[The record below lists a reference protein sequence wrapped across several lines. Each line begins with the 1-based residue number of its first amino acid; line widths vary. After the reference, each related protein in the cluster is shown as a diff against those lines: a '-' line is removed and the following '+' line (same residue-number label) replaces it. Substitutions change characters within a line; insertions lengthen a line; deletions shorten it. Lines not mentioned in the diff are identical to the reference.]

1 MKYNNIKM
9 EKFATRIVIPFIA
22 ILLVGCSAKVVRYVN
37 PEANFSYIKRVA
49 VLPFNNFSSD
59 RFAGEKVR
67 TAIMV
72 ELLSR
77 GVFDVVEEGEVNKVV
92 SMVLRTAGAVEGGV
106 FEPDRET
113 IKMLGERLGVQAVI
127 VGSVEEYG
135 GGREGVV
142 SISARMI
149 DTSSG
154 IVLWQAK
161 AYETS
166 ASAWRKI
173 LGIEE
178 LDRTV
183 LTTKAVRRLL
193 DTLL

>member
-9 EKFATRIVIPFIA
+9 ARIATRIVIPFIA
-22 ILLVGCSAKVVRYVN
+22 VLLLGCSAKVVRYVN
-37 PEANFSYIKRVA
+37 PEANFSYIKKVA

-92 SMVLRTAGAVEGGV
+92 GMVLRAAGAFEGGV

-113 IKMLGERLGVQAVI
+113 IRILGERLGVQAI
-127 VGSVEEYG
+127 IIGSVEEYG

-166 ASAWRKI
+166 SSAWRKI

-183 LTTKAVRRLL
+183 LTTKAVRKLL